1 MSQDPNPLN
10 QEVALSVQLKEN
22 GVSAGARSRTVS
34 AIDYFLGGVIAIPA
48 AYVDRLR
55 KRVEAET
62 ETKEKLQHAESNAA
76 IEKLRN
82 DPAFGDRMFEN
93 FLRKQAREQFNRDQI
108 AHKAVQYVKNES
120 DDTDHEEDN
129 IIKDDWLNIFEHYA
143 KNASSENLQDMWA
156 KVLSGEIRKPGTFS
170 LATIRFISELDAE
183 IAKKFQDTALY
194 RLPEGVLLKPTNL
207 EGEKLLN
214 YSFLEEVGL
223 LQEVHG
229 PVGTD
234 LPEQEN
240 GNCYFRIG
248 GVLLIARSKAKI
260 RLSFILMTRTGR
272 EIASILP
279 KQTDHRIAQF
289 VADHIADKC
298 EEVSINRITH
308 ESKKGKL
315 WHMPLEKRK

>member
-1 MSQDPNPLN
+1 
-10 QEVALSVQLKEN
+10 
-22 GVSAGARSRTVS
+22 
-34 AIDYFLGGVIAIPA
+34 
-48 AYVDRLR
+48 
-55 KRVEAET
+55 
-62 ETKEKLQHAESNAA
+62 
-76 IEKLRN
+76 
-82 DPAFGDRMFEN
+82 
-93 FLRKQAREQFNRDQI
+93 
-108 AHKAVQYVKNES
+108 
-120 DDTDHEEDN
+120 
-129 IIKDDWLNIFEHYA
+129 
-143 KNASSENLQDMWA
+143 MWA